1 MLKNSLVYVAGH
13 RGLVGSAI
21 MRYLENQGYSN
32 ILTRTSKEL
41 DLRSQAAVEEFFKT
55 FHPEYVFLAAA
66 RVGGILAN
74 DRYPA
79 QFIYDNLMIEANV
92 IHAAHTYG
100 VKKLLF
106 LGSSC
111 IYPKFAPQPLK
122 EDSLLTGELEATNEW
137 YAVAKIA
144 GIKMCQA
151 YRKQYSDNFIAVMP
165 TNLYG
170 INDNFDLENAHVLP
184 ALIRKFHEAKVSS
197 KPSVEVWGSGNP
209 RREFLYADDLAE
221 ACCYLMENY
230 DEEEIINIGTGT
242 DLSIRELAEIIREVA
257 GYNGVIVYDVSKP
270 DGTPVKCLDVS
281 TINRLGWQAKTGLK
295 DGLEKTYHWFKN
307 LDR

>member
-1 MLKNSLVYVAGH
+1 MLKNSLIYVAGH

-32 ILTRTSKEL
+32 ILTRTNKEL
-41 DLRSQAAVEEFFKT
+41 DLRSQAAVEEFFQT

-111 IYPKFAPQPLK
+111 IYPKFASQPLK
-122 EDSLLTGELEATNEW
+122 EESLLTGELEATNEW
-137 YAVAKIA
+137 YAIAKIA

-184 ALIRKFHEAKVSS
+184 ALIRKFHEAKVSG

-209 RREFLYADDLAE
+209 RREFLYADDLAK
-221 ACCYLMENY
+221 ACCYLIENY
-230 DEEEIINIGTGT
+230 DEEGIINIGTGT

-257 GYNGVIVYDVSKP
+257 GYNGKIVYDVSKP

-281 TINRLGWQAKTGLK
+281 KINRLGWQAKTGLK

-307 LDR
+307 LDS

>member
-1 MLKNSLVYVAGH
+1 MLKNSLIYVAGH

-21 MRYLENQGYSN
+21 MRYLENQGYLN
-32 ILTRTSKEL
+32 ILTRTNKEL
-41 DLRSQAAVEEFFKT
+41 DLRSQAAVEEFFQT

-111 IYPKFAPQPLK
+111 IYPKFASQPLK
-122 EDSLLTGELEATNEW
+122 EESLLTGELEATNEW
-137 YAVAKIA
+137 YAIAKIA

-184 ALIRKFHEAKVSS
+184 ALIRKFHEAKVSG

-209 RREFLYADDLAE
+209 RREFLYADDLAK
-221 ACCYLMENY
+221 ACCYLIENY
-230 DEEEIINIGTGT
+230 DEEGIINIGTGT

-257 GYNGVIVYDVSKP
+257 GYNGKIVYDVSKP

-281 TINRLGWQAKTGLK
+281 KINRLGWQAKTGLK

-307 LDR
+307 LDS